1 LNENTTQGVMTL
13 ADKARG
19 YREFRNIY
27 EQENEVELGQ
37 RKLAALLKD
46 KGAKVNH
53 KLLGVMNFALDC
65 LEPAIP
71 QTLSRGLGKPQVEK
85 LRRLNQIFQRV
96 VEAHHL
102 YEDATRDAQIIA
114 EFHHLLSMH
123 DGDEWDLGLV
133 QYEFKHRLI
142 DLFESVN
149 SKRLEFD
156 IEQCLQTDPWKVELL
171 STEPVAAPVTAGDL
185 DSVEQVTVSSPES
198 RLKRLQQSFS
208 QNPLPPDSETASA
221 STLGDT
227 ESEQTMRD
235 QAEIEQPA
243 DSDSTT
249 ESQSAISQPRLADD
263 IVGTKGFDSLKQAS
277 GVVLPEIAFSA
288 GEFDI
293 KSMRSRVF
301 VLASQFAKY
310 VGIPNNVLPWNYGY
324 GFFLEAP
331 KRNFGDL
338 MHDEQA
344 NLSGEYQQFIIRFNK
359 DRTAA
364 ERSYGWW
371 MLWNILGV
379 LDFEGEQPLRGFSK
393 MPDTQMRNYL
403 EQMYNP
409 ENTNIYKLGYTCAG
423 QLRLHLGG
431 IKHPYD
437 MAMASSYIKSKHM
450 MKYVELLEA
459 RIQLMAYVEEHHI
472 DLWED

>member
-1 LNENTTQGVMTL
+1 
-13 ADKARG
+13 
-19 YREFRNIY
+19 
-27 EQENEVELGQ
+27 
-37 RKLAALLKD
+37 
-46 KGAKVNH
+46 
-53 KLLGVMNFALDC
+53 
-65 LEPAIP
+65 
-71 QTLSRGLGKPQVEK
+71 
-85 LRRLNQIFQRV
+85 
-96 VEAHHL
+96 
-102 YEDATRDAQIIA
+102 
-114 EFHHLLSMH
+114 
-123 DGDEWDLGLV
+123 
-133 QYEFKHRLI
+133 
-142 DLFESVN
+142 
-149 SKRLEFD
+149 
-156 IEQCLQTDPWKVELL
+156 
-171 STEPVAAPVTAGDL
+171 
-185 DSVEQVTVSSPES
+185 
-198 RLKRLQQSFS
+198 
-208 QNPLPPDSETASA
+208 
-221 STLGDT
+221 
-227 ESEQTMRD
+227 
-235 QAEIEQPA
+235 
-243 DSDSTT
+243 
-249 ESQSAISQPRLADD
+249 
-263 IVGTKGFDSLKQAS
+263 
-277 GVVLPEIAFSA
+277 
-288 GEFDI
+288 
-293 KSMRSRVF
+293 
-301 VLASQFAKY
+301 
-310 VGIPNNVLPWNYGY
+310 
-324 GFFLEAP
+324 
-331 KRNFGDL
+331 